1 MSGPLVPRRIAVAG
15 VFVAVSSGWA
25 TFRRSGWV
33 AAGFAGVFALIGV
46 GIFAMLGHFGLSA
59 MMLPFAGGFLL
70 VGPVVLAG
78 FFGLRRAVAAGQRPG
93 IADVLA
99 GFRQVPRGLW
109 ALAGVCSLL
118 LLIWLTDAATV
129 YSFMIGAST
138 PDVDQVARFHL
149 WTSLMGAVLAFIV
162 FNITAFA
169 VPLLFDGRASLVQ
182 AVTASVRGVFA
193 NPVPM
198 LVWAM
203 LLAGVIVATILFPP
217 LLLVSL
223 PWLAFASDLLYLQ
236 VFPPAGG

>member
-1 MSGPLVPRRIAVAG
+1 MSDQLTPCRISVGTILSAVSKGWAAYWRCLVP
-15 VFVAVSSGWA
+15 
-25 TFRRSGWV
+25 
-33 AAGFAGVFALIGV
+33 AAGFAGVFMLIGV
-46 GIFAMLGHFGLSA
+46 GIFGALAHFGLSA

-70 VGPVVLAG
+70 VGPAVLAG
-78 FFGLRRAVAAGQRPG
+78 FFGLRRAAAAGRRPG
-93 IADVLA
+93 FADVLA
-99 GFRQVPRGLW
+99 GFRRAPRGLW
-109 ALAGVCSLL
+109 VLAGVCSLL

-138 PDVDQVARFHL
+138 PDAAQVARFHA

-193 NPVPM
+193 NPGPM
-198 LVWAM
+198 LVWAV
-203 LLAGVIVATILFPP
+203 LLAGAIIATILFPP

-223 PWLAFASDLLYLQ
+223 PCLAFASDLLYLQ